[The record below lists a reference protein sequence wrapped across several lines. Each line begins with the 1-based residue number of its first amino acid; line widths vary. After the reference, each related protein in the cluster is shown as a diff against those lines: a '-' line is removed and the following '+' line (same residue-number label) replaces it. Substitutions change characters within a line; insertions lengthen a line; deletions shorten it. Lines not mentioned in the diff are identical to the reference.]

1 MIGNIHKVGDKMQKT
16 EYSSSSDRSPA
27 LNTLRAEIKQI
38 FQTAKEEAI
47 NTVANIFENAQMKAE
62 ASIQNTVSLN
72 QLNSNVEQSD
82 ISADLT
88 KMDLIDLER
97 GSHGNRVPDIS
108 LQSSEESE
116 ITHEDIEN
124 SQESAIRDNLDRFE
138 LYISDCVKAT
148 DLIAFFGLFSSA
160 QTKEL
165 RCINKRN
172 PVEASKMAFKMVKTI
187 KSQPNKYR
195 LLLEAL
201 TDAGY
206 PKIVQILNGTL
217 IPVGSCHRNII
228 RQCANHIFQRLNA
241 SDILPYLYSKSVIS
255 SDDKQQILQ
264 TERAES
270 TGIAALELLDM
281 LPNRNKRWFK
291 YFIESLLQS
300 GHEDL
305 AIIIND
311 NTNYSHQ
318 EMETPNDNMIGIS
331 STGLK
336 LTGNNKEEPDNSTME
351 MNSPVMSLTHGIN
364 VISAASSF
372 TESPTSCVE
381 ATQFNLALST
391 DHTTN
396 VKQPEMH

>member
-1 MIGNIHKVGDKMQKT
+1 MQKT
-16 EYSSSSDRSPA
+16 EYSSSSDRRPA

-72 QLNSNVEQSD
+72 RLNNFSTVEQSD

-88 KMDLIDLER
+88 KMDLIDFEM
-97 GSHGNRVPDIS
+97 GSHGNRVSDIS

-116 ITHEDIEN
+116 ITYENNEN

-187 KSQPNKYR
+187 KSQPYKYR

-318 EMETPNDNMIGIS
+318 EMETPNENMIEIS

-336 LTGNNKEEPDNSTME
+336 RTGNNKEVPDNSTRE
-351 MNSPVMSLTHGIN
+351 MNSPVMSLMHVNN
-364 VISAASSF
+364 VISAASF

-381 ATQFNLALST
+381 ATEFNDDLLT
-391 DHTTN
+391 DNTTYL
-396 VKQPEMH
+396 KQPEMH